1 MPARRRLIDL
11 PPCETSRLGDI
22 ADLVTSALSSR
33 SRGEKLALA
42 MKRKGY
48 IPKLLELFQA
58 CERSESTEALH
69 QLRGIMRGILHLGKS
84 GLFEVM
90 FSKEC
95 IMDVI
100 GCLEYDPSLA
110 QPKHHRQFVTE
121 RDNLKKIVPIRDSK
135 IQKKFYQMYQAQY
148 IRANF
153 LSNPHD
159 FGENYR
165 SNLASFIRRKK
176 EEIFRVL
183 EKDEEFLSDVFGQLT
198 NEATAEDER
207 LELVNFLKELCA
219 FSLMYHQKREKFLQ
233 RSAKLGILPTLETL
247 IGMDDLQVRAAATDI
262 LSDLA
267 DFCPFMVQEFVMKE
281 AQRSD
286 LDTDL
291 VSVVIEQLIC
301 HSDPESGGAEQLM
314 DVLCTL
320 LDPGNLLR
328 AAEAPQV
335 FEFLN
340 FFYTCCIPVLTAPL
354 LANAAEDTC
363 EIDDYQVAKLLALIL
378 KLLTFCVEWHKEHM
392 RHYIISRDL
401 LRRVPVLMHSK
412 HTFLALSAFKFI
424 RKIIALRDE
433 HYNCYI
439 AQGNLL
445 EPFLLAVLENGAVYH
460 LLTSAVFELLEFIR
474 LEDGKSLIGHLV
486 EKFCQALG
494 TIDYVQTFGLKPKN
508 EKEKHQQEQQ
518 VNSVP
523 CCGCSSKKET
533 PRPAVAAPKRR
544 LRVDCTEHEEQSDT
558 VKRKRPRQ
566 R

>member
-11 PPCETSRLGDI
+11 PPCETNRLGDI
-22 ADLVTSALSSR
+22 ADLVTSALSSC
-33 SRGEKLALA
+33 SRREKLALA

-58 CERSESTEALH
+58 CEQSETTEALH
-69 QLRGIMRGILHLGKS
+69 QLYGIMRGILHLGKS
-84 GLFEVM
+84 SLFEVM

-110 QPKHHRQFVTE
+110 QPKHHRQFATK
-121 RDNLKKIVPIRDSK
+121 RANLKKIVPIRDSK
-135 IQKKFYQMYQAQY
+135 IQKKFHQMYQAQY
-148 IRANF
+148 IQANF
-153 LSNPHD
+153 LPNPD
-159 FGENYR
+159 FGENYP
-165 SNLASFIRRKK
+165 SNLTSFIRRKK

-183 EKDEEFLSDVFGQLT
+183 EKDEEFLSDVFVQLT

-219 FSLMYHQKREKFLQ
+219 SSLMFYQRREKFLQ
-233 RSAKLGILPTLETL
+233 RSAKLGILPTLEIL
-247 IGMDDLQVRAAATDI
+247 IGMNDLQVRAAATDI

-267 DFCPFMVQEFVMKE
+267 DFSPFMVQEFVMKE

-291 VSVVIEQLIC
+291 ISVVIEQLIC

-335 FEFLN
+335 SEFLN

-354 LANAAEDTC
+354 LANAGEGTL

-401 LRRVPVLMHSK
+401 LRRVPVLMNSK

-424 RKIIALRDE
+424 RKIIGLRDE
-433 HYNCYI
+433 HYNCYM
-439 AQGNLL
+439 ARGNLL

-494 TIDYVQTFGLKPKN
+494 TIDYVQTFGLKPKY
-508 EKEKHQQEQQ
+508 EKEKHQQEQK

-523 CCGCSSKKET
+523 CRGCSSKKKT

-544 LRVDCTEHEEQSDT
+544 LRADCSDHEDQCNT